1 MRKINKLIIHCSATP
16 EGRHVEA
23 SEIEKWHLQRGFLE
37 IGYHFLVWLD
47 GTVEVGRDLR
57 KAGAHCKDHNFDSIG
72 ICYVGGT
79 DKTGNPKDT
88 RTEAQ
93 KAGMRKLLDQLLEV
107 YPEATIHGHNEFANK
122 ACPCFDVAELKTIR
136 S

>member
-23 SEIEKWHLQRGFLE
+23 PEIAKWHWQRGFLE
-37 IGYHFLVWLD
+37 IGYHFVVWLD

-57 KAGAHCKDHNFDSIG
+57 KAGAHCKGHNFNSIG

-79 DKTGNPKDT
+79 DKAGNPKDT

-107 YPEATIHGHNEFANK
+107 YPEATIHGRNEFANK